1 MVRNELTRKIFAS
14 NASGVSPGRLLSPK
28 SVAARR
34 FIMSAIYFDTK
45 IHRQPDPRGNL
56 TLSGNSSHMQIP
68 PI

>member
-1 MVRNELTRKIFAS
+1 MTRNELTRKIIAS
-14 NASGVSPGRLLSPK
+14 NVPRVSPGRLLSPK

-34 FIMSAIYFDTK
+34 FIMSDIDFDTK
-45 IHRQPDPRGNL
+45 IQRQPDPRGNL